1 MPFFQNF
8 SDGDKYL
15 PKVSKILPIFFK
27 LALRSEE
34 PKKSNFTKIRD
45 CRELSCSAPT
55 LISRPKSVKS
65 GLNPDQNPK
74 KTRPNPDPI

>member
-1 MPFFQNF
+1 MPFFHNF

-34 PKKSNFTKIRD
+34 PKNQILQKLEILESF
-45 CRELSCSAPT
+45 L
-55 LISRPKSVKS
+55 V
-65 GLNPDQNPK
+65 
-74 KTRPNPDPI
+74 